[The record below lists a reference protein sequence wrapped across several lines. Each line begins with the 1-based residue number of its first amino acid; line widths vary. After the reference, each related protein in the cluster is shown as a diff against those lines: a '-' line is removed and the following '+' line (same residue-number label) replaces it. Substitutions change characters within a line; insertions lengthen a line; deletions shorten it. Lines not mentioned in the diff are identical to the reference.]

1 MDANGGTLSLGSLVS
16 TYEKLEVDDYQRP
29 YTWTKDEIEELFAD
43 LDDCVRDKTPH
54 FFGTL
59 ILQQVS
65 DKHVKVVDGQQRLTT
80 SFIMVAALRDE
91 LLSLPVRTI
100 SGGTGHVEV
109 YVPQKVN
116 EYLLVDNQVDRHR
129 FSPNRTI
136 RELMQT
142 VVMAAKADQRAVPKR
157 DRSQGE
163 TTLKFRKAVTHIRKT
178 ISEDLA
184 KSATDEEK
192 LVRINELLEALLK
205 RFHLLRVLTSDD
217 AESLDIFLTLNNRG
231 VPLGPSDLVRGE
243 VLKRLGA
250 NLIGK
255 PLNDLHKANL
265 SEWNAISEA
274 VKEPEAFLRHY
285 LVSISD
291 EKVQKKKVVDAVMK
305 VLRSNGPSTEQE
317 ERAARKFWGD
327 LKDAAENYGK
337 IVTPFT
343 SDLPK
348 NSAKCYLVL
357 LNGLMKSH
365 RILLLNIL
373 PTGLDDDDLD
383 ETVRLLFV
391 FGFAYYI
398 NGGNAQDLENDFQ
411 TWGRSYSKSKN
422 LGELQGKLIE
432 GIKKNPIDAAEYFS
446 GEADGDF
453 VTRALLYA
461 INHKI
466 STRTWPLSEYHLEHI
481 APQTTTEWWNN
492 AIFGDPE
499 GDGDAYEELVS
510 RLGNLTLLD
519 PEKNWKIKNWP
530 WFDPSR
536 VDKSKK
542 TEYSGASTIITDELR
557 LESKWDAD
565 DIELRSEWL
574 IEMFSYIWSE
584 DKDLLA
590 KVKRYTDW
598 RASR

>member
-16 TYEKLEVDDYQRP
+16 SYEKLEVDDYQRP
-29 YTWTKDEIEELFAD
+29 YTWSKDEIEELFAD

-59 ILQQVS
+59 ILQQVN

-80 SFIMVAALRDE
+80 SFILVAALRDE

-100 SGGTGHVEV
+100 SGGVGHVEV

-116 EYLLVDNQVDRHR
+116 EYLLVENQVDRHR

-136 RELMQT
+136 RDLMQN
-142 VVMAAKADQRAVPKR
+142 VVMAAKHEQRAVPKR

-178 ISEDLA
+178 VAEDLA
-184 KSATDEEK
+184 KKVTDEEK

-255 PLNDLHKANL
+255 PLNDLHKTNL

-291 EKVQKKKVVDAVMK
+291 EKVQKKKVVDTVMK
-305 VLRSNGPSTEQE
+305 VLRSQGTSTDEE
-317 ERAARKFWGD
+317 ERAARKFWSD
-327 LKDAAENYGK
+327 LKAASEIYGK
-337 IVTPFT
+337 VVTPFT
-343 SDLPK
+343 TDLPK

-357 LNGLMKSH
+357 LNGLM
-365 RILLLNIL
+365 
-373 PTGLDDDDLD
+373 
-383 ETVRLLFV
+383 
-391 FGFAYYI
+391 
-398 NGGNAQDLENDFQ
+398 
-411 TWGRSYSKSKN
+411 
-422 LGELQGKLIE
+422 
-432 GIKKNPIDAAEYFS
+432 
-446 GEADGDF
+446 
-453 VTRALLYA
+453 
-461 INHKI
+461 
-466 STRTWPLSEYHLEHI
+466 
-481 APQTTTEWWNN
+481 
-492 AIFGDPE
+492 
-499 GDGDAYEELVS
+499 
-510 RLGNLTLLD
+510 
-519 PEKNWKIKNWP
+519 
-530 WFDPSR
+530 
-536 VDKSKK
+536 
-542 TEYSGASTIITDELR
+542 
-557 LESKWDAD
+557 
-565 DIELRSEWL
+565 
-574 IEMFSYIWSE
+574 
-584 DKDLLA
+584 
-590 KVKRYTDW
+590 
-598 RASR
+598 

>member
-1 MDANGGTLSLGSLVS
+1 MDANGGTLSLAALVS

-29 YTWTKDEIEELFAD
+29 YTWSKDEIEELFAD
-43 LDDCVRDKTPH
+43 LDDCVRDKNPH

-80 SFIMVAALRDE
+80 SFILVAALRDE
-91 LLSLPVRTI
+91 LLALPDRTI
-100 SGGTGHVEV
+100 SGGPGRVEV

-136 RELMQT
+136 RDLMST
-142 VVMAAKADQRAVPKR
+142 VVMPARADQRAVPKR

-163 TTLKFRKAVTHIRKT
+163 TTLKFRKAVTLIRKT
-178 ISEDLA
+178 ITDDLA
-184 KSATDEEK
+184 KCATNELK
-192 LVRINELLEALLK
+192 LERINDLLEALLK

-243 VLKRLGA
+243 VLKRLGN
-250 NLIGK
+250 NLVGK
-255 PLNDLHKANL
+255 PLNDLHKKNL
-265 SEWNAISEA
+265 NEWNVISES

-285 LVSISD
+285 LVSTSD
-291 EKVQKKKVVDAVMK
+291 EKVQKKKVVDTVMK
-305 VLRSNGPSTEQE
+305 VLRANGTTAEQE
-317 ERAARKFWGD
+317 ELAASKFWGE
-327 LKDAAENYGK
+327 LKAAAEIYAK
-337 IVTPFT
+337 IVSPFA

-373 PTGLDDDDLD
+373 KVELSSDDLD
-383 ETVRLLFV
+383 EVIRLLFI

-411 TWGRSYSKSKN
+411 TWGRSFAKTKD
-422 LGELQGKLIE
+422 LAVLKAKLIN
-432 GIKKNPIDAAEYFS
+432 GIDKNPIDAADYFS

-461 INHKI
+461 INHKL
-466 STRTWPLSEYHLEHI
+466 SARTWPLSEYHLEHI

-492 AIFGDPE
+492 AIFGDPA
-499 GDGDAYEELVS
+499 GDSDAYDELVS
-510 RLGNLTLLD
+510 RVGNLTLLD
-519 PEKNWKIKNWP
+519 PEVNWKIKNWP
-530 WFDPSR
+530 WFDAAR
-536 VDKSKK
+536 ADKSKK
-542 TEYSGASTIITDELR
+542 TEYGKASTKITEELR
-557 LESKWDAD
+557 GEPDWDSD
-565 DIELRSEWL
+565 DIESRSAWL
-574 IEMFSYIWSE
+574 IEMFQLIWNT
-584 DKDLLA
+584 DKGKLA
-590 KVKRYTDW
+590 EVKRFTEW
-598 RASR
+598 RP